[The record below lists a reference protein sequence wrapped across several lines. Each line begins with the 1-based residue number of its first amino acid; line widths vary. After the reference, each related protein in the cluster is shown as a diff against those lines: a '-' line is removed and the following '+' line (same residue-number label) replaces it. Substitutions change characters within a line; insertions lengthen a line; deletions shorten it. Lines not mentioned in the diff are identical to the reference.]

1 MIAFDTNVLTEVLVG
16 NPVFVE
22 RIAAI
27 PIYQQALPV
36 VVVEEL
42 VRGRLN
48 VIRQAEAGKS
58 KISLE
63 RAYELFQETFSDA
76 RRLNILSYT
85 SSAGS
90 LFHQWRQ
97 AGIRVSTHDLRI
109 AAICVA
115 HDATLAT
122 RNRRDFENIPG
133 LRVEFW

>member
-1 MIAFDTNVLTEVLVG
+1 MVAFDTNVLTEVLVG
-16 NPVFVE
+16 NPAFVE
-22 RIAAI
+22 RVAAI
-27 PIYQQALPV
+27 PIYQQALPIV
-36 VVVEEL
+36 VAEEL

-48 VIRQAEAGKS
+48 VIRQAEAGKA

-63 RAYELFQETFSDA
+63 RAYELFQETFNDA
-76 RRLNILSYT
+76 RRLNILPYT
-85 SSAGS
+85 SSAD
-90 LFHQWRQ
+90 LFFHQWRQ

-122 RNRRDFENIPG
+122 RNRRDFENLPD

>member
-16 NPVFVE
+16 NPAFVE
-22 RIAAI
+22 RVAAI

-85 SSAGS
+85 ALADSV
-90 LFHQWRQ
+90 FHQWRQ
-97 AGIRVSTHDLRI
+97 TGIRVSTHDLRI